1 MARLTIS
8 DLHGYLLDERSTG
21 SLCEIPATLYE
32 ETAAEIEN
40 LRVQVTSIKD
50 PFSEGVQSLIRE
62 RESLREFLRGIYTA
76 RTKKII
82 DMASAASNGEDI
94 DRNSLRMMVEG
105 ERALYNVVLESC
117 TSCRKALLEGKQII
131 EVTAYNYAAPEV
143 PAAAEASPAAP
154 AAPADEGDFEG
165 DFEGE
170 SGEEFPEIP
179 PESEASRAEHA
190 PDSYR
195 VVAVR
200 SKLSEFQDLNGRIYS
215 LSPGDVVSLP
225 SSMADI
231 LCKDNK
237 ALRIR
242 IR

>member
-50 PFSEGVQSLIRE
+50 PFSEGVQSLIKE
-62 RESLREFLRGIYTA
+62 RESLREFLRGIYMA

-82 DMASAASNGEDI
+82 DMASAASNGEEI
-94 DRNSLRMMVEG
+94 DRNSLRMMVAG

-154 AAPADEGDFEG
+154 ANPADE
-165 DFEGE
+165 
-170 SGEEFPEIP
+170 EEFVEFSEIP
-179 PESEASRAEHA
+179 PESEASRAENA
-190 PDSYR
+190 PDPYR

-237 ALRIR
+237 ALSIR

>member
-1 MARLTIS
+1 
-8 DLHGYLLDERSTG
+8 
-21 SLCEIPATLYE
+21 
-32 ETAAEIEN
+32 TAAEIEN

-50 PFSEGVQSLIRE
+50 PFSEGVQSLIKE

-82 DMASAASNGEDI
+82 DMASAASNGEEI
-94 DRNSLRMMVEG
+94 DRNSLRMMVAG

-154 AAPADEGDFEG
+154 ANPADE
-165 DFEGE
+165 
-170 SGEEFPEIP
+170 EEFEEFSEIP
-179 PESEASRAEHA
+179 TESEASRAENA
-190 PDSYR
+190 PDPYR

-237 ALRIR
+237 ALSIR

>member
-50 PFSEGVQSLIRE
+50 PFSEGVQSLIKE
-62 RESLREFLRGIYTA
+62 RESLREFLRGIYMA

-82 DMASAASNGEDI
+82 DMASAASNGEEI
-94 DRNSLRMMVEG
+94 DRNSLRMMVAG

-154 AAPADEGDFEG
+154 ANPADE
-165 DFEGE
+165 
-170 SGEEFPEIP
+170 EEFEEFSEIP
-179 PESEASRAEHA
+179 TESEASRAENA
-190 PDSYR
+190 PDPYR

-237 ALRIR
+237 ALSIR

>member
-50 PFSEGVQSLIRE
+50 PFSEGVQSLIKE

-82 DMASAASNGEDI
+82 DMASAASNGEEI
-94 DRNSLRMMVEG
+94 DRNSLRMMVAG

-154 AAPADEGDFEG
+154 ANPADEDEF
-165 DFEGE
+165 
-170 SGEEFPEIP
+170 EEFSEIP
-179 PESEASRAEHA
+179 PESEASRAENA
-190 PDSYR
+190 PDPYR

-237 ALRIR
+237 ALSIR

>member
-50 PFSEGVQSLIRE
+50 PFSEGVQSLIKE

-82 DMASAASNGEDI
+82 DMASAASNGEEI
-94 DRNSLRMMVEG
+94 DRNSLRMMVAG

-154 AAPADEGDFEG
+154 ANPADE
-165 DFEGE
+165 
-170 SGEEFPEIP
+170 EEFEEFSEIP
-179 PESEASRAEHA
+179 PESEASRAENA
-190 PDSYR
+190 PDPYR

-237 ALRIR
+237 ALSIR

>member
-50 PFSEGVQSLIRE
+50 PFSEGVQSLIKE

-82 DMASAASNGEDI
+82 DMASAASNGEEI
-94 DRNSLRMMVEG
+94 DRNSLRMMVAG

-154 AAPADEGDFEG
+154 TNPADE
-165 DFEGE
+165 
-170 SGEEFPEIP
+170 EEFEEFSEIP
-179 PESEASRAEHA
+179 TESEASRAENA
-190 PDSYR
+190 PDPYR

-237 ALRIR
+237 ALSIR

>member
-50 PFSEGVQSLIRE
+50 PFSEGVQSLIKE
-62 RESLREFLRGIYTA
+62 RESLREFLRGIYMA

-82 DMASAASNGEDI
+82 DMASAASNGEEI
-94 DRNSLRMMVEG
+94 DLNSLRMMVAG

-154 AAPADEGDFEG
+154 ANPADE
-165 DFEGE
+165 
-170 SGEEFPEIP
+170 EEFEEFSEIP
-179 PESEASRAEHA
+179 TESEASRAENA
-190 PDSYR
+190 PDPYR

-237 ALRIR
+237 ALSIR

>member
-8 DLHGYLLDERSTG
+8 DLHGYLLDERSTW

-32 ETAAEIEN
+32 ETAAEIER

-50 PFSEGVQSLIRE
+50 PFSEGVQSLIKE
-62 RESLREFLRGIYTA
+62 RESLREFLRGIYMA

-82 DMASAASNGEDI
+82 DMASAASNGEEI
-94 DRNSLRMMVEG
+94 DRNSLRMMVAG

-154 AAPADEGDFEG
+154 ANPADE
-165 DFEGE
+165 
-170 SGEEFPEIP
+170 EEFEEFSEIP
-179 PESEASRAEHA
+179 TESEASRAENA
-190 PDSYR
+190 PDPYR

-237 ALRIR
+237 ALSIR

>member
-50 PFSEGVQSLIRE
+50 PFSEGVQSLIKE

-82 DMASAASNGEDI
+82 DMASAASNGEEI
-94 DRNSLRMMVEG
+94 DRNSLRMMVAG

-154 AAPADEGDFEG
+154 ANPADE
-165 DFEGE
+165 
-170 SGEEFPEIP
+170 EEFEEFSEIP
-179 PESEASRAEHA
+179 TESEASRAENA
-190 PDSYR
+190 PDPYR

-237 ALRIR
+237 ALSIR

>member
-50 PFSEGVQSLIRE
+50 PFSEGVQSLIKE

-82 DMASAASNGEDI
+82 DMASAASNGEEI
-94 DRNSLRMMVEG
+94 DRNSLRMMVAG

-143 PAAAEASPAAP
+143 PAAAEASPVAP
-154 AAPADEGDFEG
+154 ANPADE
-165 DFEGE
+165 
-170 SGEEFPEIP
+170 EEFEEFSEIP
-179 PESEASRAEHA
+179 PESEASRAENA
-190 PDSYR
+190 PDPYR

-237 ALRIR
+237 ALSIR

>member
-1 MARLTIS
+1 M
-8 DLHGYLLDERSTG
+8 G
-21 SLCEIPATLYE
+21 SLGEIPATLYE
-32 ETAAEIEN
+32 EISAEIEN
-40 LRVQVTSIKD
+40 LRVQASSLKD
-50 PFSEGVQSLIRE
+50 PFSEGVQSLIKE
-62 RESLREFLRGIYTA
+62 RESLREFLRGIYSL

-82 DMASAASNGEDI
+82 DLAFAAANGEEI
-94 DRNSLRMMVEG
+94 NRNELRMMVTG

-154 AAPADEGDFEG
+154 
-165 DFEGE
+165 
-170 SGEEFPEIP
+170 EIP
-179 PESEASRAEHA
+179 AEEDVVSEIAPDSEASRAEDA
-190 PDSYR
+190 PDSCR
-195 VVAVR
+195 VVAIR
-200 SKLSEFQDLNGRIYS
+200 SQLSEFQDLNGRIYS

-237 ALRIR
+237 ALSIR

>member
-40 LRVQVTSIKD
+40 LRMQVTSIKD
-50 PFSEGVQSLIRE
+50 PFSEGVQSLIKE

-82 DMASAASNGEDI
+82 DMASAASNGEEI
-94 DRNSLRMMVEG
+94 DRNSLRMMVAG

-154 AAPADEGDFEG
+154 ANPADEDEF
-165 DFEGE
+165 
-170 SGEEFPEIP
+170 EEFSEIP
-179 PESEASRAEHA
+179 PESEASRAENA
-190 PDSYR
+190 PDPYR

-237 ALRIR
+237 ALSIR

>member
-50 PFSEGVQSLIRE
+50 PFSEGVQSLIKE

-82 DMASAASNGEDI
+82 DMASAASNGEEI
-94 DRNSLRMMVEG
+94 DRNSLRMMVAG

-154 AAPADEGDFEG
+154 ANPADE
-165 DFEGE
+165 
-170 SGEEFPEIP
+170 EEFEAEYAEIP
-179 PESEASRAEHA
+179 TESEASRAENA
-190 PDSYR
+190 PDPYR

-237 ALRIR
+237 ALSIR